1 MKYIEKFEK
10 IVACLSVSVMAILVF
25 INVIARFVFNS
36 PLAVAD
42 EMSCYLFV
50 LMSFMGTAIAA
61 RRKAHLGLTLL
72 TDKLSPNAARIVQTV
87 MYAIATLFCLLIVI
101 FGIEMVISQYQI
113 GQAGMDLRIICT
125 VRWSILNGC
134 ISGWNDQNSKGGQ
147 LNGRCNIVRS
157 ICSAA
162 DLWSS
167 HCSMSGN
174 VKCSS
179 NAGSGSRKTDR
190 SSYECTASYLFCFKQ

>member
-101 FGIEMVISQYQI
+101 FGIEMVISQTATMQWPEWIYGLFVPLGGAFSMVAFLDGTI
-113 GQAGMDLRIICT
+113 KIA
-125 VRWSILNGC
+125 
-134 ISGWNDQNSKGGQ
+134 KGD
-147 LNGRCNIVRS
+147 N
-157 ICSAA
+157 
-162 DLWSS
+162 
-167 HCSMSGN
+167 
-174 VKCSS
+174 
-179 NAGSGSRKTDR
+179 
-190 SSYECTASYLFCFKQ
+190 